1 MKVYIHEGEPFVA
14 VGIGDQNDTVMVCL
28 MHDSKGSQMMMM
40 AADEWN
46 DLPQFYFTSGTKLS
60 TKTEHKHRPE
70 E

>member
-1 MKVYIHEGEPFVA
+1 
-14 VGIGDQNDTVMVCL
+14 